1 MAAIR
6 PKTRDDLAVVELD
19 GELVIYDEEQG
30 NLHHLNQTASLVFS
44 LFDGSATVKEHASDI
59 GSAYDMPIEE
69 IERQI
74 RALIRQFRKSG
85 LLMPSERV
93 S

>member
-1 MAAIR
+1 MAAIK
-6 PKTRDDLAVVELD
+6 PKARDDLAVVELD

-30 NLHHLNQTASLVFS
+30 NLHHLNPTASLVFS
-44 LFDGSATVKEHASDI
+44 LFDGSATVKEHARDI
-59 GSAYDMPIEE
+59 ANVYGMPIEE
-69 IERQI
+69 IEQQI

-85 LLMPSERV
+85 LLMPSQAV